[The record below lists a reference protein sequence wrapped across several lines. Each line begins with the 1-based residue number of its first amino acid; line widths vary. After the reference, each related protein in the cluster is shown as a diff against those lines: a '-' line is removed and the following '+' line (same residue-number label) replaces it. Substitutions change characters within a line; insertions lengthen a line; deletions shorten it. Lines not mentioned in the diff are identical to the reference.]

1 MGFYAEVQQTYG
13 RETANNLKSWSS
25 YNLKLASYRNR
36 RVFLL
41 ECKRLGLMPKH
52 LSSNMNY
59 LFGSAADAV
68 SSRQVQ
74 TMRDRSLRLALQ
86 FEIKVTVAR
95 IGRMENEMSRLWQI
109 LEDFLPS
116 EVLSRYGL
124 CQSRRYRKRFAVI
137 RERNLRK
144 VRALSEEQLKRVK
157 PQQRWVKN
165 ISSTILP
172 DRVLNFLAL
181 GPKFSIDVP
190 KGEISMS
197 RLLADIENIINLNGT
212 LSDEGKNIKRFQ
224 ASNIVTN
231 YMKKNKR
238 TSNNIYQREFYYCR
252 NYLKEHPEI
261 LVTQSD
267 KGNITVIM
275 DRAQYIEL
283 SNTILHDER
292 YYKTLARDPTTTIQN
307 KCNALIRELVN
318 EGHLTQSQGKRLYF
332 YNAVPAKFYG
342 LPKVH
347 KPTLS
352 LRPIISSINTPTS
365 KLSTYISDILTRYLS
380 TTRGRYYVRD
390 TFSFAESVSDLQL
403 PNDYVLISL
412 DVVSLFSNIPVQ
424 LAVSAIEKR
433 WDEIKLH
440 TSIPK
445 DRFIAIVRFLF
456 SSCYFVFGGDFYM
469 QILGSPMGSDLSQPI
484 AEIIMDFLLD
494 CILAGIPF
502 EIPLI
507 KRFVDDLL
515 CAVPKDQVAYTLER
529 FNEQHQSIQFTLEEE
544 TNGGVPFLD
553 TMVMR
558 TPENRIILDWY
569 RKPTSSG
576 RYLNYFSN
584 HSHRQKLMVENG
596 YPKGLLARLIFNT
609 ALTPRPQSM
618 GDNPH
623 TVDNPASLTFATIP
637 LINNM
642 SYDLI
647 NLLKTSTL
655 RIVPKNEFKIEK
667 LFSRK
672 KDRLD
677 VGNTMGVVYSIP
689 CSECMEV
696 YIGQTSQ
703 QLKRRIAQHRS
714 DIKNPNKACALA
726 DHTRNKNHLMD
737 YQSAK
742 VLESET
748 NGDKRRFMEMYH
760 IKRQENSMNYRRD
773 VNNISNVYSYLIHL
787 DQLSESELRG
797 TQNMMDSIA
806 VSEIT

>member
-1 MGFYAEVQQTYG
+1 
-13 RETANNLKSWSS
+13 
-25 YNLKLASYRNR
+25 
-36 RVFLL
+36 
-41 ECKRLGLMPKH
+41 
-52 LSSNMNY
+52 
-59 LFGSAADAV
+59 
-68 SSRQVQ
+68 
-74 TMRDRSLRLALQ
+74 
-86 FEIKVTVAR
+86 
-95 IGRMENEMSRLWQI
+95 MS
-109 LEDFLPS
+109 
-116 EVLSRYGL
+116 
-124 CQSRRYRKRFAVI
+124 
-137 RERNLRK
+137 
-144 VRALSEEQLKRVK
+144 
-157 PQQRWVKN
+157 
-165 ISSTILP
+165 T
-172 DRVLNFLAL
+172 
-181 GPKFSIDVP
+181 
-190 KGEISMS
+190 
-197 RLLADIENIINLNGT
+197 
-212 LSDEGKNIKRFQ
+212 
-224 ASNIVTN
+224 
-231 YMKKNKR
+231 
-238 TSNNIYQREFYYCR
+238 
-252 NYLKEHPEI
+252 
-261 LVTQSD
+261 
-267 KGNITVIM
+267 
-275 DRAQYIEL
+275 
-283 SNTILHDER
+283 
-292 YYKTLARDPTTTIQN
+292 
-307 KCNALIRELVN
+307 
-318 EGHLTQSQGKRLYF
+318 
-332 YNAVPAKFYG
+332 
-342 LPKVH
+342 
-347 KPTLS
+347 
-352 LRPIISSINTPTS
+352 
-365 KLSTYISDILTRYLS
+365 
-380 TTRGRYYVRD
+380 
-390 TFSFAESVSDLQL
+390 
-403 PNDYVLISL
+403 
-412 DVVSLFSNIPVQ
+412 
-424 LAVSAIEKR
+424 
-433 WDEIKLH
+433 
-440 TSIPK
+440 
-445 DRFIAIVRFLF
+445 IVRFLF

-584 HSHRQKLMVENG
+584 HSHRQKVNMILGLKDRILRVTHPTLKEKNLKMLFQLMVENG

-677 VGNTMGVVYSIP
+677 VGNMMGVVYSIP

-703 QLKRRIAQHRS
+703 QLKRRIAQHKS

-737 YQSAK
+737 YIC
-742 VLESET
+742 EGPGE
-748 NGDKRRFMEMYH
+748 
-760 IKRQENSMNYRRD
+760 
-773 VNNISNVYSYLIHL
+773 
-787 DQLSESELRG
+787 
-797 TQNMMDSIA
+797 
-806 VSEIT
+806 